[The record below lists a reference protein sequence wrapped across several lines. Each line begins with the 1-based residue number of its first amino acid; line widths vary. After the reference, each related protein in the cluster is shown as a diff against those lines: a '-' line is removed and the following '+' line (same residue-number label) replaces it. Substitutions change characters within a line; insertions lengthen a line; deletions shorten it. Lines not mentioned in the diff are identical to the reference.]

1 MKKLIIA
8 LLFAL
13 AFSVSTVFA
22 ASDVTFEWDLNTEQD
37 MAGYRLYQSASPGIV
52 PAPGLKV
59 GQDIPHPTN
68 TYTLTG
74 VGDGTWY
81 WVLTAYDTEGNESL
95 PSNEVTDTLDTEAP
109 APPQNFFIRL
119 IMKIVMWLR
128 GVFGGFKGV
137 T

>member
-95 PSNEVTDTLDTEAP
+95 PSNEVTDTLSS
-109 APPQNFFIRL
+109 
-119 IMKIVMWLR
+119 
-128 GVFGGFKGV
+128 G
-137 T
+137 